1 MIGGNSV
8 VKIVNVLSVGGEK
21 YVPLESYQEI
31 LRELERLQLPKS
43 NAEILAEI
51 IARGEI
57 EEVYDG

>member
-1 MIGGNSV
+1 M